1 MAQWTSKTNSQGWA
15 MSRDLH
21 GECVGHEGKGNT
33 RGYKGVKGIQANEEV
48 QDYTQQSLKSANP
61 GGRWGG
67 QVSQKTFF
75 LYAVHFR
82 VVQISYKCMLS
93 HDNKTQTMLMLIE

>member
-1 MAQWTSKTNSQGWA
+1 MLGMRAKGIQG
-15 MSRDLH
+15 DT
-21 GECVGHEGKGNT
+21 KGL

>member
-1 MAQWTSKTNSQGWA
+1 MY
-15 MSRDLH
+15 
-21 GECVGHEGKGNT
+21 VGHEGKGGT

-48 QDYTQQSLKSANP
+48 QDYIQQSLKNVSP

-67 QVSQKTFF
+67 QESQKIFF
-75 LYAVHFR
+75 LNVIHFR

-93 HDNKTQTMLMLIE
+93 HDNSNQKMLKLIE